1 MKVPAHFNETAN
13 QYFNFIIEELQH
25 LEKLN
30 PTDQPIIERLAF
42 NLATV
47 EACEKI
53 LVEEGFVVSAL
64 HGKKEHPAISISMKA
79 QSKVLEAFKILG
91 LDASMRLKIGKNEDE
106 QESSF
111 LASLLG
117 PRV

>member
-1 MKVPAHFNETAN
+1 MNAPAHFNESAT
-13 QYFNFIIEELQH
+13 QYFNFVIEELQK

-30 PTDQPIIERLAF
+30 NTDQPIIERLAF

-53 LVEEGFVVSAL
+53 LIEEGFVVGAL
-64 HGKKEHPAISISMKA
+64 HGKKEHPAVSISMKA

-91 LDASMRLKIGKNEDE
+91 LDASMRLKIDKNEDG
-106 QESSF
+106 QHSDFLSSLVGHKF
-111 LASLLG
+111 
-117 PRV
+117 